1 MTLYHDPEKRNW
13 TFLDKLDF
21 IKNSF
26 VLQENKEN
34 EKSDRLG
41 KKYL

>member
-1 MTLYHDPEKRNW
+1 MTLYYDPEKKI
-13 TFLDKLDF
+13 DKLNF
-21 IKNSF
+21 VKKSF

-34 EKSDRLG
+34 KKSDRLG